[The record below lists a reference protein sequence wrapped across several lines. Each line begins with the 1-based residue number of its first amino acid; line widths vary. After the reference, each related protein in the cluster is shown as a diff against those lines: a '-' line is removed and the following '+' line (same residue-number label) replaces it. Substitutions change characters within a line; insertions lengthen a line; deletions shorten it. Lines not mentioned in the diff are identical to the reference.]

1 MTSHYG
7 ELAHADPIFAQ
18 LQGCM
23 DLAIVSALLVK
34 QRLLVKAGEDFPL
47 LTGAHDVL
55 PNAKFDAPKQ
65 VATMA
70 GVTKSGKKTVIA
82 AGGVQMNP
90 WTMIDKSE
98 TSAELAGV
106 RGKASGA
113 GHTRWWW
120 D

>member
-1 MTSHYG
+1 MTSRY
-7 ELAHADPIFAQ
+7 EDLAQADPIFAQ

-23 DLAIVSALLVK
+23 DLAVVSALLVK

-47 LTGAHDVL
+47 LTGAPEVL

-70 GVTKSGKKTVIA
+70 GLTKKGKKTVIA

-90 WTMIDKSE
+90 WTMVDKAEASAKLSE
-98 TSAELAGV
+98 V
-106 RGKASGA
+106 RGKASGS
-113 GHTRWWW
+113 GRTNWWW